1 MRSVLFALLFSAS
14 FLPNLMIIDS
24 FIKFDVSM
32 YRKVLASLMM
42 GSIFLFISKALPV
55 SNPRLLLQACMYFI
69 VLYVVM
75 KMGWKKT
82 LKATTMLMLI
92 SLITESFV
100 LKMLETTLMGYEQLF
115 MIDTFYALTLLLYD
129 TILFAV
135 AFIVRQITK
144 HREFQLKMKDVQ
156 VRE

>member
-14 FLPNLMIIDS
+14 FLPNLMIIDC

>member
-1 MRSVLFALLFSAS
+1 MRNVLFALLFSAS

-24 FIKFDVSM
+24 LIRFEVSV
-32 YRKVLASLMM
+32 YRKFLASLIM
-42 GSIFLFISKALPV
+42 GSIFLFVSQALPM
-55 SNPRLLLQACMYFI
+55 SHLRLLLQACMYFL
-69 VLYVVM
+69 VLYVIM
-75 KMGWKKT
+75 QMGWKKT

-129 TILFAV
+129 TILFAL

-144 HREFQLKMKDVQ
+144 HREFQLRVQDVK
-156 VRE
+156 VRD